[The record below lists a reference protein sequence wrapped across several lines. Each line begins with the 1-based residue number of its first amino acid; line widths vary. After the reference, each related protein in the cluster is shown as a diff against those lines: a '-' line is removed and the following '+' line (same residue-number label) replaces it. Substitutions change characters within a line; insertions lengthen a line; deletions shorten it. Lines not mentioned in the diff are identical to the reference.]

1 MSHQR
6 WLSFLIHGSLWTRK
20 HYRSGLEVSVKSC
33 TSPNTQIIKNH
44 FESLW
49 SIYKEKLTKITY
61 RTDYDTGTDNA
72 IYRKW
77 LRNWKWLRCIS
88 EMITPAPEVSCFY
101 SHVYLPT
108 LYKVHERVTEVT
120 KQIFLFIILRF
131 YEVFHGYLL
140 VSTFNIHPSIYPS
153 ICLYHSIHLY
163 RSVDLLRF

>member
-1 MSHQR
+1 M
-6 WLSFLIHGSLWTRK
+6 IT
-20 HYRSGLEVSVKSC
+20 
-33 TSPNTQIIKNH
+33 
-44 FESLW
+44 
-49 SIYKEKLTKITY
+49 KL
-61 RTDYDTGTDNA
+61 
-72 IYRKW
+72 
-77 LRNWKWLRCIS
+77 

-163 RSVDLLRF
+163 RSVDLFKVLGHFKTIHRLRYFLYIWIFPRYMDIS